1 MRMMSRIMLGGSV
14 ALTLVGGFAV
24 LEAPAQEKGD
34 RVENP
39 YYFDRKISEADL
51 KDKTLRELSLVRN
64 SIFARAGNE
73 FRKQWLNDYFAQFA
87 WYEPTGL
94 DMRKVSKRDLENA
107 ALVAEFEVGISRKE
121 LQATEANLLNL
132 LKQKKIAKTEWLE
145 LGLISRALG
154 RSVPAGYHSY
164 WQKQQ
169 GQGADAGGAG
179 LRDVGKTW
187 VDPFDPKS
195 FDRILKVVH
204 LTDYSRRDLRLLRNT
219 IYARHGRAFKSDS
232 LRQYFARQ
240 DWYKVDKN
248 FQDSQLTEVDQKN
261 LKLIMSVEQSIGGPL
276 SEADHLNWF
285 GRA

>member
-73 FRKQWLNDYFAQFA
+73 FRKQWLNDYFAQFS

>member
-94 DMRKVSKRDLENA
+94 DMSKVSKRDLENA
-107 ALVAEFEVGISRKE
+107 TLVAEFEVGISRKE

-154 RSVPAGYHSY
+154 RSVPAGYHNY

>member
-94 DMRKVSKRDLENA
+94 DMSKVSKRDLENA

>member
-94 DMRKVSKRDLENA
+94 DMSKVSKRDLENA
-107 ALVAEFEVGISRKE
+107 TLVAEFEVGISRKE

>member
-94 DMRKVSKRDLENA
+94 DMSKVSKRDLENA
-107 ALVAEFEVGISRKE
+107 TLVAEFEVGISRKE

-248 FQDSQLTEVDQKN
+248 FHDSHLTEVDQKN

>member
-94 DMRKVSKRDLENA
+94 DMSKVSKRDLENA
-107 ALVAEFEVGISRKE
+107 TLVAEFEVGISRKE

-169 GQGADAGGAG
+169 GQ
-179 LRDVGKTW
+179 DVGKTW

>member
-1 MRMMSRIMLGGSV
+1 MLGGSV

-94 DMRKVSKRDLENA
+94 DMSKVSKRDLENA

-169 GQGADAGGAG
+169 GQ
-179 LRDVGKTW
+179 DVGKTW

>member
-1 MRMMSRIMLGGSV
+1 MLGGSV
-14 ALTLVGGFAV
+14 ALALAGGFAV

-94 DMRKVSKRDLENA
+94 DMSKVSKRDRENA
-107 ALVAEFEVGISRKE
+107 AIVAEFEVGISRKE

-132 LKQKKIAKTEWLE
+132 LKQKQIAKTQWLE

-169 GQGADAGGAG
+169 GQ
-179 LRDVGKTW
+179 DVGKTW

>member
-94 DMRKVSKRDLENA
+94 DMSKVSKRDLENA
-107 ALVAEFEVGISRKE
+107 DLVAEFEVGISRKE